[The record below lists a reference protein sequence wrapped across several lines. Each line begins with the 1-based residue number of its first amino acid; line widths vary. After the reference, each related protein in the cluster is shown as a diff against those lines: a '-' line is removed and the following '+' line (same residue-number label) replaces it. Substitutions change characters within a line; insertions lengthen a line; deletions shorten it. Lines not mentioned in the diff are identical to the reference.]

1 MARNIIN
8 FFKKLPPHE
17 KKITLSTMLTL
28 LRIALV
34 PCIVA
39 CMLVGWWGTA
49 CILFCIAA
57 ISDALDGHLARR
69 FNEQTFLGAC
79 LDPIADKLL
88 VLSCFFTLAFIHSPL
103 FTIPQWFF
111 MLVLFKELILIGGSI
126 AFYMMKGHL
135 DVRPTLLGKITAVVQ
150 MCFII
155 WLFMCYFFSWLPIKT
170 YVSMLAIVL
179 ILVFASLVQYCIIGI
194 RQLK

>member
-1 MARNIIN
+1 MARNIIKFLKN
-8 FFKKLPPHE
+8 LPPHE

-39 CMLVGWWGTA
+39 AMVMGLWGPA
-49 CILFCIAA
+49 FGMFCVAA
-57 ISDALDGHLARR
+57 ISDALDGYLARLWH
-69 FNEQTFLGAC
+69 EQTFLGAC

-88 VLSCFFTLAFIHSPL
+88 VLSCFFTLAFIQSPL
-103 FTIPQWFF
+103 FTIPQWFVV
-111 MLVLFKELILIGGSI
+111 LVLVKELILIGGSVL
-126 AFYMMKGHL
+126 FYLIKGHI
-135 DVRPTLLGKITAVVQ
+135 DIRPTLLGKMTAVVQ
-150 MCFII
+150 MCFIM
-155 WLFMCYFFSWLPIKT
+155 WLFACYFFSWLPVKT

-179 ILVFASLVQYCIIGI
+179 VLVFASLVQYFTIGI